1 MALKPW
7 NELPVKVRRSR
18 RNLYNYIKEELG
30 GDSSE
35 DEVESPVVEPVVE
48 QPTTRN
54 ISITVNDGTD
64 AVEGAAVAI
73 GQITGT
79 TGSAGGCT
87 LQAVADGEQTI
98 TVTAEGFEEYSDT
111 ITVSSEDTSFTIS
124 LTATVEDS
132 EEQAST

>member
-18 RNLYNYIKEELG
+18 RNLYNYIKGEIE

-35 DEVESPVVEPVVE
+35 EEIESPAA
-48 QPTTRN
+48 TTRN

-64 AVEGAAVAI
+64 AVEGASVAI

-87 LQAVADGEQTI
+87 LQNVADGEQTI
-98 TVTAEGFEEYSDT
+98 TVTAEGFENYSGT
-111 ITVSSEDTSFTIS
+111 ITVSSENTSFTIS
-124 LTATVEDS
+124 LTATVADP
-132 EEQAST
+132 EEQATT